1 MTHDQLAAFVAVV
14 EHGSF
19 SQAATRLAKSQPAL
33 SKLVKNL
40 EEHLGLELLDRSSY
54 RPLPTTQGR
63 LFYERARALLDSTSA
78 LESFA
83 AALSGGV
90 ESHIRVALE
99 CVCPLTPVL
108 EALGHVHRHFP
119 TARIEL
125 SKEPMLQPARDVAKG
140 RFDVAVSSDSS
151 TGQRS
156 ARNVECVPFGDIRI
170 YPVAHKQHILG
181 GLGRQVPPALLL
193 QHPQIVLSDNEP
205 DAAAINVLEGG
216 IRWRVNDVS
225 AKLEII
231 RAGLGWGGLPE
242 HVVMPALRA
251 GELVVLD
258 VEDFHIKS
266 IPLYLL
272 RPRKPAPGPAAQ
284 ALWQQLLKLP

>member
-1 MTHDQLAAFVAVV
+1 MTFDQLSAFVAVV
-14 EHGSF
+14 EHGGF
-19 SQAATRLAKSQPAL
+19 NQAATRLAKSQPAV

-40 EEHLGLELLDRSSY
+40 EDHLGLELLDRSSY
-54 RPLPTTQGR
+54 RALPTSQGR
-63 LFYERARALLDSTSA
+63 QFYERAKALLQSTDA
-78 LESFA
+78 LQSFA
-83 AALSGGV
+83 AELSGGV
-90 ESHIRVALE
+90 ESQLRVGIE

-108 EALGHVHRHFP
+108 EALSHVHRHFP
-119 TARIEL
+119 AARIEL

-140 RFDVAVSSDSS
+140 RFDLVISSE
-151 TGQRS
+151 QRS
-156 ARNVECVPFGDIRI
+156 PRNVESAPFREIRI
-170 YPVAHKQHILG
+170 FPVAHKDHVLG
-181 GLGRQVPPALLL
+181 GLGCQVPPALLL

-242 HVVMPALRA
+242 HAVLPALRS

-258 VEDFHIKS
+258 VEDFHTRS
-266 IPLYLL
+266 IPLHLL
-272 RPRKPAPGPAAQ
+272 RPRKPAPGPAAE
-284 ALWQQLLKLP
+284 ALWQQLLRTP